1 MSKENEK
8 EIGKEFS
15 PEFLPIVSEKMILS
29 VSKKLFKNPEKF
41 VTETL
46 SRMDKENSDL
56 RKFLLWE
63 ANYYFS
69 PYSFLLGNSFV
80 YLTVSEEYK
89 KIKKSSFQISPG
101 IFEYLSKEILDT
113 DEVYQKKFLAAARE
127 TAEDIENNFQINQ
140 YFDENSETGF
150 IGINIDDR
158 EKFAQIMENSQKKY
172 ININEECKK
181 KNVSII
187 PLPTFYYKENRSLMR
202 AISAFSLYRIRP
214 TTSASSFSVG
224 AMLTYELLRR
234 QAETDYLEKE
244 FQK

>member
-1 MSKENEK
+1 MSKENGK

-15 PEFLPIVSEKMILS
+15 PEFLPIVSKEMGLS

-41 VTETL
+41 VTETF
-46 SRMDKENSDL
+46 SRMDKENPGL
-56 RKFLLWE
+56 RKFLLWK

-80 YLTVSEEYK
+80 YLTVSAEYK

-101 IFEYLSKEILDT
+101 IFEYLSKEILDA
-113 DEVYQKKFLAAARE
+113 DEAYQKKILAAAKE
-127 TAEDIENNFQINQ
+127 TAENIENNFYTYR
-140 YFDENSETGF
+140 YFDKNLEEEF
-150 IGINIDDR
+150 IEINIDDR

-187 PLPTFYYKENRSLMR
+187 PLPTFYYKENPSLMR
-202 AISAFSLYRIRP
+202 DISAFSLYRIRP
-214 TTSASSFSVG
+214 TTSAFSFSVG